1 VGSKN
6 GDNYD
11 EPLEDNLH
19 SSIQPEDESIQII
32 SNVQNIKQ
40 VYFSLLRNSQQEV
53 LLVFPT
59 INAVRREERLGVF
72 TELRRARQRGVTV
85 RLLTPEDDFVAAYL
99 DELRKNGSVVRQIES
114 SPAETKFKLL
124 IVDGKFSL
132 VIETKNDAKGIFEEA
147 VGLAT
152 FSNSKPTVLS
162 YVTIFESFWRETDL
176 YEKAREADR
185 LKDEFVNIAAHE
197 LRNPICPIIA
207 SAELA
212 TESITKLRGEGKLDN
227 LTLDDLNENISV
239 IVRNASKLYKLSE
252 DILQVSRIESGGFNL
267 HLEQVEIKNLLETAI
282 QDARKN
288 ALTENKPVNIRL
300 DYRLADR
307 YMIFCDSS
315 KINQVLYNLLDNA
328 VKFTENGTITVSAVK
343 FDDSSLVFKV
353 EDSGIGISPEIKTRL
368 FEKFVSRSSGGTG
381 LGLYLSKRIIDAHG
395 GKIGGI
401 NNQSGVGATFFFRL
415 PTDLRSPAE
424 DAYTNTEKA
433 AAHMG
438 DDKHPQEETFKGHNP
453 GYLEHRGRNLL

>member
-1 VGSKN
+1 MGSKN

-59 INAVRREERLGVF
+59 TNAVRREERLGVF

-415 PTDLRSPAE
+415 PTDLRSPAQ

-438 DDKHPQEETFKGHNP
+438 DDKHPQEETFEGHNP

>member
-1 VGSKN
+1 MGSKN
-6 GDNYD
+6 SDNYD
-11 EPLEDNLH
+11 EPLEDDPYG
-19 SSIQPEDESIQII
+19 SIQPEDGSIQII

-59 INAVRREERLGVF
+59 TNAVRREERLGVF
-72 TELRRARQRGVTV
+72 TELRRAYQRGVRV

-185 LKDEFVNIAAHE
+185 LKEEFVNVAAHE

-212 TESITKLRGEGKLDN
+212 MESIRKLTGEVKLDN

-239 IVRNASKLYKLSE
+239 IARNASKLYKLSE
-252 DILQVSRIESGGFNL
+252 DILQVSRIESGSFTL

-288 ALTENKPVNIRL
+288 ALTVNKRVDIRL

-307 YMIFCDSS
+307 FIIFCDSS

-328 VKFTENGTITVSAVK
+328 LKFTENGTITVSAVK

-353 EDSGIGISPEIKTRL
+353 EDSGIGISPEIKIRL
-368 FEKFVSRSSGGTG
+368 FEKFVSRSNGGTG

-401 NNQSGVGATFFFRL
+401 NNESRVGATFFFTL
-415 PTDLRSPAE
+415 PTDLRSPAD

-438 DDKHPQEETFKGHNP
+438 DDKHPQEETFEGHNP
-453 GYLEHRGRNLL
+453 GYLDHRARNLL

>member
-6 GDNYD
+6 DD
-11 EPLEDNLH
+11 DCHKSLEDNPY

-40 VYFSLLRNSQQEV
+40 VYLLLLRNSQQEV

-59 INAVRREERLGVF
+59 TNAVRREERLGIF
-72 TELRRARQRGVTV
+72 TELRRACQRGVTV

-99 DELRKNGSVVRQIES
+99 DELRKNGIVVRQIES

-152 FSNSKPTVLS
+152 FSNSKPTVLP
-162 YVTIFESFWRETDL
+162 YVTIFEGFWRETDL
-176 YEKAREADR
+176 YEKAKEADR

-207 SAELA
+207 SSELA
-212 TESITKLRGEGKLDN
+212 TESIRKLRGEGKLDN
-227 LTLDDLNENISV
+227 LTLDDLNENISL
-239 IVRNASKLYKLSE
+239 IARNASRLYKLSE
-252 DILQVSRIESGGFNL
+252 DILQVSRIESGTFTL

-288 ALTENKPVNIRL
+288 ALTENKPVDIHL

-307 YMIFCDSS
+307 FIIFCDSS
-315 KINQVLYNLLDNA
+315 KIDQVLYNLLDNA
-328 VKFTENGTITVSAVK
+328 VKFTEKGTITVSAVK

-368 FEKFVSRSSGGTG
+368 FEKFVSRSNGGTG
-381 LGLYLSKRIIDAHG
+381 LGLYLSKRIIDAHS
-395 GKIGGI
+395 GKIWGI
-401 NNQSGVGATFFFRL
+401 NNQSSVGATFFFTL
-415 PTDLRSPAE
+415 PTDLRSLAD

-438 DDKHPQEETFKGHNP
+438 DDKHAQEAFEGRNP
-453 GYLEHRGRNLL
+453 GYLDHRARNLL

>member
-1 VGSKN
+1 MGSKN
-6 GDNYD
+6 GENYD
-11 EPLEDNLH
+11 ELLEDDPRG
-19 SSIQPEDESIQII
+19 SIQPEDGSIQII

-59 INAVRREERLGVF
+59 TNAVRREERLGVF
-72 TELRRARQRGVTV
+72 TELLRARQRGVTV

-124 IVDGKFSL
+124 IIDGKFSL

-185 LKDEFVNIAAHE
+185 LKEEFVNVAAHE

-212 TESITKLRGEGKLDN
+212 TESIRKLRGEVKLDN

-239 IVRNASKLYKLSE
+239 IARNASKLYKLSE
-252 DILQVSRIESGGFNL
+252 DILQVSRIESGSFTL
-267 HLEQVEIKNLLETAI
+267 HPEQVEIKNLLETAI

-288 ALTENKPVNIRL
+288 ALTVNKRVDIRL

-307 YMIFCDSS
+307 FIIFCDSS
-315 KINQVLYNLLDNA
+315 KINQVLYNLLVNA
-328 VKFTENGTITVSAVK
+328 VKFTENGAITVSAVK

-353 EDSGIGISPEIKTRL
+353 EDSGIGISPEIKIRL
-368 FEKFVSRSSGGTG
+368 FEKFVSRSNGGTG

-401 NNQSGVGATFFFRL
+401 NNESRVGATFFFTL
-415 PTDLRSPAE
+415 PTDLRSPAD

-433 AAHMG
+433 ATQMG
-438 DDKHPQEETFKGHNP
+438 DDKHPQGETFEGHNP
-453 GYLEHRGRNLL
+453 GDLDHRARNLL

>member
-1 VGSKN
+1 VGSEN

-11 EPLEDNLH
+11 EPLEDNPR
-19 SSIQPEDESIQII
+19 SSIQTEDESIQII
-32 SNVQNIKQ
+32 SNVQNMKQ

-59 INAVRREERLGVF
+59 TNAVRREERLGVF
-72 TELRRARQRGVTV
+72 TELRRACQRGVTV

-152 FSNSKPTVLS
+152 FSNSKPTVLP

-185 LKDEFVNIAAHE
+185 LKEEFVNIAAHE

-212 TESITKLRGEGKLDN
+212 MESIGTLRGEGKLDN

-239 IVRNASKLYKLSE
+239 IARNASRLYKLSE
-252 DILQVSRIESGGFNL
+252 DILQVSRIESGSFTL

-288 ALTENKPVNIRL
+288 VLTENKPVDIRL

-307 YMIFCDSS
+307 FIIFCDSS
-315 KINQVLYNLLDNA
+315 KISQVLYNLLDNA

-368 FEKFVSRSSGGTG
+368 FEKFVSRSNGGTG
-381 LGLYLSKRIIDAHG
+381 LGLYLSRRIIDAHG

-401 NNQSGVGATFFFRL
+401 NNQSGVGATFFFTL
-415 PTDLRSPAE
+415 PTDLRSPP
-424 DAYTNTEKA
+424 DDPYTNTEKA
-433 AAHMG
+433 AAHIG
-438 DDKHPQEETFKGHNP
+438 DDKHPQEEAFEGQQSRIFRP
-453 GYLEHRGRNLL
+453 

>member
-11 EPLEDNLH
+11 EPLEDNPR

-40 VYFSLLRNSQQEV
+40 VYFSLLRTSQQEV

-59 INAVRREERLGVF
+59 TNAVRREERLGVF
-72 TELRRARQRGVTV
+72 TELRRACLRGVTV

-99 DELRKNGSVVRQIES
+99 DELRKNGSVVRRIES

-152 FSNSKPTVLS
+152 FSNSKPTVLP

-212 TESITKLRGEGKLDN
+212 TESIRKLRGEGKLDN
-227 LTLDDLNENISV
+227 LRLDDLNENISV
-239 IVRNASKLYKLSE
+239 IARNASKLYKLSE
-252 DILQVSRIESGGFNL
+252 DILQVSRIESGGFTL

-288 ALTENKPVNIRL
+288 VLTENKPVDIRL

-307 YMIFCDSS
+307 FIIFCDSS

-328 VKFTENGTITVSAVK
+328 VKFTENGTVTVSAVK

-368 FEKFVSRSSGGTG
+368 FEKFVSRSNGGTG

-401 NNQSGVGATFFFRL
+401 NNQSGVGATFFFTL
-415 PTDLRSPAE
+415 PTDLRSPPD
-424 DAYTNTEKA
+424 DAYTNTEKT

-438 DDKHPQEETFKGHNP
+438 DDKHPQEEAFEGHNL
-453 GYLEHRGRNLL
+453 GNLDHRACNLL

>member
-6 GDNYD
+6 GNNYD
-11 EPLEDNLH
+11 ELLEDDPH
-19 SSIQPEDESIQII
+19 GAIQPEDGSIQII

-40 VYFSLLRNSQQEV
+40 IYFSLLRNSQQEV

-59 INAVRREERLGVF
+59 TNAVRREERLGVF
-72 TELRRARQRGVTV
+72 TELRRACQRGVKV

-185 LKDEFVNIAAHE
+185 LKEEFVNVAAHE

-212 TESITKLRGEGKLDN
+212 TESIRKLRGEVKADN

-239 IVRNASKLYKLSE
+239 IARNASKLYKLSE
-252 DILQVSRIESGGFNL
+252 DILQVSRIESGSFTL

-288 ALTENKPVNIRL
+288 ALTVNKRVDIRL

-307 YMIFCDSS
+307 FIIFCDSS

-328 VKFTENGTITVSAVK
+328 LKFTENGTITVSAVK

-353 EDSGIGISPEIKTRL
+353 EDSGIGISPEIKIRL
-368 FEKFVSRSSGGTG
+368 FEKFVSRSNGGTG

-401 NNQSGVGATFFFRL
+401 NNESRVGATFFFTL
-415 PTDLRSPAE
+415 PTDLRSPTD

-438 DDKHPQEETFKGHNP
+438 DDKHPQEETFEGHNP
-453 GYLEHRGRNLL
+453 GYLDHRARNLL

>member
-1 VGSKN
+1 MGSKN
-6 GDNYD
+6 GNNYD
-11 EPLEDNLH
+11 ELLEDDPH
-19 SSIQPEDESIQII
+19 GSIQPEDGSIQII

-59 INAVRREERLGVF
+59 TNAVRREERLGVF
-72 TELRRARQRGVTV
+72 TELRRACQRGVKV

-124 IVDGKFSL
+124 IVDRKFSL

-185 LKDEFVNIAAHE
+185 LKEEFVNVAAHE

-212 TESITKLRGEGKLDN
+212 TESIRKLRGEVKLDN

-239 IVRNASKLYKLSE
+239 IARNASKLYKLSE
-252 DILQVSRIESGGFNL
+252 DILQVSRIESGSFTL
-267 HLEQVEIKNLLETAI
+267 HPEQVEIKNLLETAI

-288 ALTENKPVNIRL
+288 ALTVNKRVDIRL

-307 YMIFCDSS
+307 FIIFCDSS

-353 EDSGIGISPEIKTRL
+353 EDSGIGISPEIKIRL

-401 NNQSGVGATFFFRL
+401 NNESRVGATFFFTL
-415 PTDLRSPAE
+415 PTDLRSPAD

-438 DDKHPQEETFKGHNP
+438 DDKHPQEETFEGHNP
-453 GYLEHRGRNLL
+453 GYLDHSGRNLL

>member
-1 VGSKN
+1 MGSEN
-6 GDNYD
+6 SDNYD
-11 EPLEDNLH
+11 EPLEDNPRSL
-19 SSIQPEDESIQII
+19 IQTEDESIQII

-72 TELRRARQRGVTV
+72 TELRRACQRGVTV

-152 FSNSKPTVLS
+152 FSNSKPTVLP

-212 TESITKLRGEGKLDN
+212 MESIGALRGEGKLDN

-239 IVRNASKLYKLSE
+239 IARNASKLYKLSE
-252 DILQVSRIESGGFNL
+252 DILQVSRIESGSFTL

-288 ALTENKPVNIRL
+288 ALTENKPVDIRL

-307 YMIFCDSS
+307 FIIFCDSS
-315 KINQVLYNLLDNA
+315 KISQVLYNLLDNA

-368 FEKFVSRSSGGTG
+368 FEKFVSRSNVGTG

-401 NNQSGVGATFFFRL
+401 NNQSGVGATFFFTL
-415 PTDLRSPAE
+415 PTDLRSPA
-424 DAYTNTEKA
+424 DDPYTNTEKA
-433 AAHMG
+433 AAHIG
-438 DDKHPQEETFKGHNP
+438 DDKHPQEEAFEGHNP
-453 GYLEHRGRNLL
+453 GYLDHRARNLL

>member
-1 VGSKN
+1 MGSKN
-6 GDNYD
+6 GNNYD
-11 EPLEDNLH
+11 ELLEDDPH
-19 SSIQPEDESIQII
+19 GSIQPEDGSIQII

-40 VYFSLLRNSQQEV
+40 IYFSLLRNSQQEV

-59 INAVRREERLGVF
+59 TNAVRREERLGVF
-72 TELRRARQRGVTV
+72 TELRRACQRGVKV

-185 LKDEFVNIAAHE
+185 LKEEFVNVAAHE

-212 TESITKLRGEGKLDN
+212 TESIRKLRGEVKADN

-239 IVRNASKLYKLSE
+239 IARNASKLYKLSE
-252 DILQVSRIESGGFNL
+252 DILQVSRIESGSFTL

-288 ALTENKPVNIRL
+288 VLTGNKPVDIRL

-307 YMIFCDSS
+307 FIIFCDSS

-328 VKFTENGTITVSAVK
+328 VRFTENGTITVSAVK

-353 EDSGIGISPEIKTRL
+353 EDSGIGISPEIKIRL
-368 FEKFVSRSSGGTG
+368 FEKFVSRSNGGTG

-401 NNQSGVGATFFFRL
+401 NNESRVGATFFFTL
-415 PTDLRSPAE
+415 PTDLRSPAD

-438 DDKHPQEETFKGHNP
+438 DDKHPQEETFEGHNP
-453 GYLEHRGRNLL
+453 GYLDYRARNLL

>member
-1 VGSKN
+1 VGSEN

-11 EPLEDNLH
+11 EPLEDNPR
-19 SSIQPEDESIQII
+19 SSIQTEDESIQII
-32 SNVQNIKQ
+32 SNVQNMKQ

-59 INAVRREERLGVF
+59 TNAVRREERLGVF
-72 TELRRARQRGVTV
+72 TELRRACQRGVTV

-152 FSNSKPTVLS
+152 FSNSKPTVLP

-185 LKDEFVNIAAHE
+185 LKEEFVNIAAHE

-212 TESITKLRGEGKLDN
+212 MESIGTLRGEGKLDN

-239 IVRNASKLYKLSE
+239 IARNASRLYKLSE
-252 DILQVSRIESGGFNL
+252 DILQVSRIESGSFTL

-288 ALTENKPVNIRL
+288 VLTENKPVDIRL

-307 YMIFCDSS
+307 FIIFCDSS
-315 KINQVLYNLLDNA
+315 KISQVLYNLLDNA

-368 FEKFVSRSSGGTG
+368 FEKFVSRSNGGTG
-381 LGLYLSKRIIDAHG
+381 LGLYLSRRIIDAHG

-401 NNQSGVGATFFFRL
+401 NNQSGVGATFFFTL
-415 PTDLRSPAE
+415 PTDLRSPAH
-424 DAYTNTEKA
+424 DPYTNTEKA
-433 AAHMG
+433 AAHIG
-438 DDKHPQEETFKGHNP
+438 DDKHPQEEAFEGHNP
-453 GYLEHRGRNLL
+453 GYLEHRARNLL